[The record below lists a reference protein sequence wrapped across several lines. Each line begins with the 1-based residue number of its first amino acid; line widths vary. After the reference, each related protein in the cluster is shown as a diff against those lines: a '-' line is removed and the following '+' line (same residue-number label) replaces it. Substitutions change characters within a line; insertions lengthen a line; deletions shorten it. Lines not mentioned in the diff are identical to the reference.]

1 MYHIPVLLNESVD
14 GLNIKPD
21 GVYVDV
27 TFGGG
32 GHSRRIMECLGE
44 NGRLYAFDQD
54 EDAAKNVIDDSR
66 FTFIQQNF
74 RYMKNF
80 IQLYCGG
87 KVDGI
92 LADLGVSSYQFD
104 TPEKGFSIR
113 FNGRLDM
120 RMNQNASVDAA
131 SVVNTYDVS
140 SLASVLSRYGELRN
154 AMAIADAITMA
165 RETKP
170 IETTDELKEAVS
182 RFLVRGSENKILAQ
196 IFQALR
202 IEVNEEMKV
211 LEMFLGQCADVLNP
225 GGRLVILSYHSLEDR
240 LVKNFM
246 KTGNAEGNLEKDFFG
261 NQLTPYKLITNKPI
275 VPSDEE
281 IQYNN
286 RARSAKLRVAERRRY
301 DK

>member
-1 MYHIPVLLNESVD
+1 MYHIPVLLNESVE

-202 IEVNEEMKV
+202 IEVNEEMKM

>member
-1 MYHIPVLLNESVD
+1 MYHIPVLLNESVNA
-14 GLNIKPD
+14 LNIKPD
-21 GVYVDV
+21 GIYVDV

-32 GHSRRIMECLGE
+32 GHSRRILECLGE

-54 EDAAKNVIDDSR
+54 EDAAKNVIDDRR

-80 IQLYCGG
+80 LQLYCGG

-113 FNGRLDM
+113 YNGRLDM
-120 RMNQNASVDAA
+120 RMNKNAAVDAA
-131 SVVNTYDVS
+131 NIVNTYDVTT
-140 SLASVLSRYGELRN
+140 LASVLSRYGELRN
-154 AMAIADAITMA
+154 AMAIADAVAMA
-165 RETKP
+165 REVKP
-170 IETTDELKEAVS
+170 IETTDELKEAVA
-182 RFLVRGSENKILAQ
+182 RFLPRGSENKVLAQ

-211 LEMFLGQCADVLNP
+211 LELFLGQCADVLNP
-225 GGRLVILSYHSLEDR
+225 GGRLVVLSYHSLEDR

-246 KTGNAEGNLEKDFFG
+246 KTGNADGNLEKDFFG
-261 NQLTPYKLITNKPI
+261 NQLTPYKLLSSKPI
-275 VPSDEE
+275 VPSDDE
-281 IQYNN
+281 IQVNN
-286 RARSAKLRVAERRRY
+286 RARSAKLRVVERRSQ
-301 DK
+301 

>member
-1 MYHIPVLLNESVD
+1 MYHIPVMLNESIE
-14 GLNIKPD
+14 GLNIKPN
-21 GVYVDV
+21 GTYVDV

-44 NGRLYAFDQD
+44 GGHLYAFDQD

-80 IQLYCGG
+80 LQLYCGG

-104 TPEKGFSIR
+104 TPEKGFSTR

-120 RMNQNASVDAA
+120 RMNQNAAVDA
-131 SVVNTYDVS
+131 SSIVNTYDVS
-140 SLASVLSRYGELRN
+140 SLASVFSRYGELRN
-154 AMAIADAITMA
+154 AMSIADAITMA
-165 RETKP
+165 REVKP
-170 IETTDELKEAVS
+170 IETTDELKEAVA
-182 RFLVRGSENKILAQ
+182 RLLPRGSENKVLAQ

-211 LEMFLGQCADVLNP
+211 LEAFLSQCADVLNP
-225 GGRLVILSYHSLEDR
+225 GGRLVVLSYHSLEDR

-246 KTGNAEGNLEKDFFG
+246 KTGNADGNLEKDFFG
-261 NQLTPYKLITNKPI
+261 NQLTPYKLMTSKPI
-275 VPSDEE
+275 IPTDEE
-281 IQYNN
+281 IQMNS
-286 RARSAKLRVAERRRY
+286 RARSAKLRVAERRV
-301 DK
+301 K